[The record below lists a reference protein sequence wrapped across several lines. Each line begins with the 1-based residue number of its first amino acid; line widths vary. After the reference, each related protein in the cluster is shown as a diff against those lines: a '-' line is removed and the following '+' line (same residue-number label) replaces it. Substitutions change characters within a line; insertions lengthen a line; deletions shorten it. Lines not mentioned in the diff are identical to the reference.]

1 MRAITTSPVATATT
15 TADIT
20 QLGSV
25 TWVGGATGN
34 WSLASNWYGGALP
47 DGQNVANVV
56 IPAGKVVTFNSSVVP
71 TTLDSLN
78 SSGGLVM
85 ASGSLA
91 VNTALTTQTYQQT
104 GGSLTGTGSFTASDG
119 FSQTGGTIALTG
131 AQPVSIAQTSGDVV
145 VSSLSNAG
153 GSVTIT
159 ANNRILRSASNADGV
174 NIVADAVN
182 LTSVYGGSSSG
193 LAISAF
199 TTATSSLSA
208 TVNGT
213 ASYGGISIQNFG
225 AQPGT
230 ISLTDNA
237 ANPANVSG
245 GKASISFYNSGNLAV
260 GAGTTFSNGVNNG
273 DIAITSGGS
282 LDYTGGLASTSGG
295 ILLGAK
301 AGLTMSSGLS
311 TAGLL
316 QLTAG
321 TTLDVDSSIGGSYVT
336 LVAPTINVNQL
347 GQCHQRCNPDRFDDQ
362 NR

>member
-1 MRAITTSPVATATT
+1 VATASGAFADKHAGTDKTVSISGITLGGADAGNYNLTT
-15 TADIT
+15 PTATAIANINKATITAVTGITAANKVYDGNTSAALSYGGAAFTGKLGTDNLTVASASGTFNNRNVGGGKPVSISGITLGGTDAGNYNLTNSTATWNADIT
-20 QLGSV
+20 KLGSV

-34 WSLASNWYGGALP
+34 WSQASNWYGGALP

-131 AQPVSIAQTSGDVV
+131 AQPVSITQTSGDVV

-174 NIVADAVN
+174 NIVADSVN
-182 LTSVYGGSSSG
+182 LTSVYGGSSERIGDQRVYHGDQFADRDSQRPG
-193 LAISAF
+193 RATAASRSRTSAPSR
-199 TTATSSLSA
+199 A
-208 TVNGT
+208 
-213 ASYGGISIQNFG
+213 
-225 AQPGT
+225 
-230 ISLTDNA
+230 
-237 ANPANVSG
+237 
-245 GKASISFYNSGNLAV
+245 
-260 GAGTTFSNGVNNG
+260 
-273 DIAITSGGS
+273 
-282 LDYTGGLASTSGG
+282 
-295 ILLGAK
+295 
-301 AGLTMSSGLS
+301 
-311 TAGLL
+311 
-316 QLTAG
+316 
-321 TTLDVDSSIGGSYVT
+321 
-336 LVAPTINVNQL
+336 
-347 GQCHQRCNPDRFDDQ
+347 R
-362 NR
+362 